1 VNNGACTGNY
11 SRGVHARDMT
21 DARKRVKYTN
31 PLLFGPS
38 FAHQTS
44 PHSLALC
51 SCAAHQASIMRIN
64 GQRKIIIAAE
74 HDIQFGEEI
83 TYDYKLPLESKDKK
97 IPCHCGA
104 LICKGTMN

>member
-1 VNNGACTGNY
+1 
-11 SRGVHARDMT
+11 M
-21 DARKRVKYTN
+21 
-31 PLLFGPS
+31 
-38 FAHQTS
+38 
-44 PHSLALC
+44 
-51 SCAAHQASIMRIN
+51 QASIMRIN

-97 IPCHCGA
+97 IACHCGA

>member
-1 VNNGACTGNY
+1 MYVCMY
-11 SRGVHARDMT
+11 VHT
-21 DARKRVKYTN
+21 
-31 PLLFGPS
+31 
-38 FAHQTS
+38 
-44 PHSLALC
+44 HS
-51 SCAAHQASIMRIN
+51 HTHTHTHTHMQASIMRIN

-97 IPCHCGA
+97 IACHCGA